1 MGLFLRVAGPSVFL
15 SSRHGYVRELLELY
29 QGPFQCS
36 RRTVEFLSRCC
47 CGKRPHLALRGESPG
62 FSQVAAGSLAFLSSY
77 YGDLSDPLVFPQES
91 QVSMQ
96 VERGLSGFI
105 IIQVLGPRSSSG
117 VEAGTSGFLSSAD
130 MDLGV
135 PLEFQQG
142 SQASSL
148 VVTWKS
154 AFLLSY
160 KSSFKVP
167 VELT

>member
-1 MGLFLRVAGPSVFL
+1 MGFLLKCRS
-15 SSRHGYVRELLELY
+15 
-29 QGPFQCS
+29 
-36 RRTVEFLSRCC
+36 
-47 CGKRPHLALRGESPG
+47 GKGPHLALRGESPG

-148 VVTWKS
+148 VET
-154 AFLLSY
+154 
-160 KSSFKVP
+160 
-167 VELT
+167 